1 MRRSLAVVAGV
12 ALLAPAAVAG
22 QFSPGAR
29 SVGMGGAGMVF
40 ARGVDAI
47 EWNPANLAL
56 DGGWNIALGEAGASA
71 LLSGVTLDEIRE
83 IYDSDGS
90 FDVSDIPSSGLHF
103 TTTSEGFLT
112 AQAASSADLP
122 KPGSPL
128 PTIGAS
134 FGPLGVRVRS
144 RVLAEFT
151 LSREV
156 VDLVAN
162 GFDPALI
169 NSYRVGDTGFR
180 STSYSEITAAYGATL
195 GERLALGI
203 GARYVRGHSLTQF
216 RFFEPVLDLTNQSIE
231 VTGAAVEA
239 PGGSGFGLDVGLAL
253 DLLAGL
259 RVSASGTNVVQK
271 MSWDDAL
278 IGYEATFVGCDNP
291 GGPTCPN
298 GDDFDAEIDEL
309 IDRFQGVPLDPAS
322 MSIPLAQT
330 SQNLFRGAFFPT
342 VFRLGV
348 GWRAGGTA
356 LEAVGTSVSPRGRQ
370 HTEWEERI
378 SVGVEQ
384 RLWILTLRA
393 GGAKGTDGIQMLSGG
408 LGLALGPVLL
418 DFAGGLLSGGFSITE
433 GLVTPEDVD
442 YAGGHATV
450 SLQIRGG

>member
-1 MRRSLAVVAGV
+1 MRRALSLVSAV
-12 ALLAPAAVAG
+12 ALVAPAAVAG

-83 IYDSDGS
+83 IYDSEGT

-122 KPGSPL
+122 KPGSPF

-162 GFDPALI
+162 GFDPARI
-169 NSYRVGDTGFR
+169 NDYRVGDTGFR
-180 STSYSEITAAYGATL
+180 STSYSEITAAYGTTL

-216 RFFEPVLDLTNQSIE
+216 RFFEPVVDLLNESIE

-259 RVSASGTNVVQK
+259 RVSASGTNIVQK
-271 MSWDDAL
+271 MSWDDSL
-278 IGYEATFVGCDNP
+278 LGYEATFVGCDNP

-298 GDDFDAEIDEL
+298 GGADQRGSRAA
-309 IDRFQGVPLDPAS
+309 PLDPHSAGRRREGNGRHPDARWRARLGLRS
-322 MSIPLAQT
+322 GRT
-330 SQNLFRGAFFPT
+330 RHRRGAAVRWVLHHRGP
-342 VFRLGV
+342 GD
-348 GWRAGGTA
+348 AGGRGLRRRA
-356 LEAVGTSVSPRGRQ
+356 RDDLAADPR
-370 HTEWEERI
+370 
-378 SVGVEQ
+378 
-384 RLWILTLRA
+384 RLR
-393 GGAKGTDGIQMLSGG
+393 
-408 LGLALGPVLL
+408 
-418 DFAGGLLSGGFSITE
+418 
-433 GLVTPEDVD
+433 
-442 YAGGHATV
+442 
-450 SLQIRGG
+450 